1 MNILIWNEC
10 YISGGADW
18 SLIDLINNWPNKEDT
33 FTICI
38 NESHEG
44 FNLIKDKAKNSKI
57 ISFKSIMEDN
67 LFNTIQKKKYNF
79 KILKIIFFFII
90 LFKKFISYFFIINS
104 IKFEKMII
112 NNGGYPGS
120 LTAYLAS
127 IIVKIFKRKKI
138 FMIVRNYPNVHYKNS
153 LLMQI
158 TKNIVNLFIDQV
170 ITVSNSLLSS
180 MIKNSGIKS
189 HKLIRIYNGISVND
203 KFDKQSNVDIIEN
216 SVGIIGNLEERKGH
230 LTLFKAWK
238 EVIKEIPN
246 SKLYVITSYSSGDK
260 KSLDENLKE
269 LKILNSVEFI
279 PYQKNIE
286 NIYRDL
292 KIIVM
297 PSNSH
302 ESFGRIAVESM
313 AFSKPIIASNIGGL
327 KEIITHEY
335 DGLLFQKNDYLEL
348 SRFIL
353 QLFYEK
359 SLYNKLIKNGIK
371 TYVNKFTAMKMSKNY
386 SELINSEK

>member
-1 MNILIWNEC
+1 M
-10 YISGGADW
+10 
-18 SLIDLINNWPNKEDT
+18 
-33 FTICI
+33 
-38 NESHEG
+38 
-44 FNLIKDKAKNSKI
+44 
-57 ISFKSIMEDN
+57 
-67 LFNTIQKKKYNF
+67 
-79 KILKIIFFFII
+79 LK
-90 LFKKFISYFFIINS
+90 
-104 IKFEKMII
+104 
-112 NNGGYPGS
+112 
-120 LTAYLAS
+120 
-127 IIVKIFKRKKI
+127 
-138 FMIVRNYPNVHYKNS
+138 
-153 LLMQI
+153 
-158 TKNIVNLFIDQV
+158 
-170 ITVSNSLLSS
+170 
-180 MIKNSGIKS
+180 
-189 HKLIRIYNGISVND
+189 
-203 KFDKQSNVDIIEN
+203 N

-246 SKLYVITSYSSGDK
+246 SKLYVITSFSSGDK
-260 KSLDENLKE
+260 KSLEENLKE
-269 LKILNSVEFI
+269 LKILNYVEFI

-313 AFSKPIIASNIGGL
+313 AFSKPIIASKIGGL

-359 SLYNKLIKNGIK
+359 TLYNKLIKNGIK